1 MFSFELNGVFLK
13 TKVFDKTIFKFS
25 SNLWSIVPLYSGEYV
40 FYSQIG
46 DSGGGNPLWI
56 PSHDQSLHNGL
67 IVSWKH
73 CLNLRSHK

>member
-13 TKVFDKTIFKFS
+13 IKIFDKTIFKF
-25 SNLWSIVPLYSGEYV
+25 SGEYV